1 MFFEVEAFAIIINHE
16 QAKSVGVSL
25 YRYLYQ
31 VRYLY
36 GTVVVELAPGNPPGL
51 AAYRYVPVLSV

>member
-25 YRYLYQ
+25 YLYQ